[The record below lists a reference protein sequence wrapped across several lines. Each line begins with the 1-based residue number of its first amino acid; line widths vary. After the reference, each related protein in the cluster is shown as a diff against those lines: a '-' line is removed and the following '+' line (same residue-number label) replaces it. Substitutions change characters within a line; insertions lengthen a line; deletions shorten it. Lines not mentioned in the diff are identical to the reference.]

1 MKQLNNIEKGNLLF
15 SDISILGDAYF
26 SRSVILITEHNE
38 LESTGFI
45 INKSSQKTI
54 NDYFPSLN
62 CFFTV
67 FEGGPVGLDKIYYL
81 HTIPEL
87 ISNSIE
93 IADGIYWGGNFEDLL
108 NLIKKNLIDKQ
119 QIRFFN
125 GYSGWDKDQLNNELN
140 QNTWIIS
147 KNYFKKEIFTTPSEL
162 IWKNYIKNL
171 GIEYSLFYNSPDNP
185 NFN

>member
-1 MKQLNNIEKGNLLF
+1 M
-15 SDISILGDAYF
+15 
-26 SRSVILITEHNE
+26 RW
-38 LESTGFI
+38 
-45 INKSSQKTI
+45 
-54 NDYFPSLN
+54 
-62 CFFTV
+62 
-67 FEGGPVGLDKIYYL
+67 L
-81 HTIPEL
+81 H
-87 ISNSIE
+87 
-93 IADGIYWGGNFEDLL
+93 WQV
-108 NLIKKNLIDKQ
+108 KKNLIDKQ

-140 QNTWIIS
+140 QNTWIVS